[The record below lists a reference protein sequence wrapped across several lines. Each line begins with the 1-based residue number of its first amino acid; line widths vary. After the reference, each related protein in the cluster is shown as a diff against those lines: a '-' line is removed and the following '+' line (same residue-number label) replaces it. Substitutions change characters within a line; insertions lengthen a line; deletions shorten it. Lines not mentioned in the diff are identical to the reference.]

1 VGSLPRTAFT
11 GELFPGLITVVETRV
26 TEVDIGDIGLSV
38 TSAGNGPA
46 VVLLHGFPEIG
57 YSWRHQ
63 IPVLAEAGYRVLAP
77 DLRGYGWSDAP
88 DGVDAYT
95 IDQLVG
101 DVIGLL
107 DAHEID
113 EAVIVGHDW
122 GALIAPWVALFRP
135 DRVRGV
141 ALLSVPYVPRGD
153 LSPVGVIKAN
163 DPDGE
168 FAYVIAFQESGVEEL
183 FEADPMETLRRIYWT
198 ACGARPDG
206 IRDGAELPKGLPPHL
221 SAGEFEN
228 YYRAFAKSGFANPI
242 NYYRNFDQNHANTR
256 PWHQAQLRP
265 PTLFIAGDRD
275 FVATTS
281 DGVLGA
287 GVSDLVS
294 NCADL
299 RGVHLIEGAGHWVQQ
314 ESPDAVNELLVSF
327 CDDVWDRESK

>member
-1 VGSLPRTAFT
+1 MPGSQ
-11 GELFPGLITVVETRV
+11 GSNVVSHVSVAVTDVRI
-26 TEVDIGDIGLSV
+26 TEVDVGGVRLSV
-38 TSAGNGPA
+38 TTAGAGPA
-46 VVLLHGFPEIG
+46 VVLLHGFPEVG

-63 IPVLAEAGYRVLAP
+63 IHALVDAGYRVFAP

-95 IDQLVG
+95 MDQLVG

-113 EAVIVGHDW
+113 EAVVVGHDW

-135 DRVRGV
+135 DRVRGIG
-141 ALLSVPYVPRGD
+141 LLSVPYVPRGD
-153 LSPVGVIKAN
+153 LSPVDTIRAN

-168 FAYVIAFQESGVEEL
+168 FAYVVAFQEPGVEEL

-198 ACGARPDG
+198 VCGARPDDLG
-206 IRDGAELPKGLPPHL
+206 QGGELPKGLPPHL

-242 NYYRNFDQNHANTR
+242 NYYRNFDRNHLQSR
-256 PWHQAQLRP
+256 PWHRAQLGA
-265 PTLFIAGDRD
+265 PTIFIAGDRD
-275 FVATTS
+275 FVATSS
-281 DGVLGA
+281 DGALGA
-287 GVSDLVS
+287 GVADLAS

-299 RGVHLIEGAGHWVQQ
+299 RGVHMIPGAGHWVQQ
-314 ESPDAVNELLVSF
+314 EAPEAVNELLVAF
-327 CDDVWDRESK
+327 CDDVWNESTE